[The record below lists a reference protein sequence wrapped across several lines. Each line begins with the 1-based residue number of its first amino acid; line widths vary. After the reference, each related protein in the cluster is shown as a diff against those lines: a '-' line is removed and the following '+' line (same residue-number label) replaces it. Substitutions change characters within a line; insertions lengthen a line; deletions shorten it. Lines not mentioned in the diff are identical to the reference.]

1 MCRPRI
7 PKPSI
12 LQLAEWILRISLL
25 PELSLTSNHIPLYTT
40 IQKDLVFPKFKIVQ
54 CIHKNRRRITDL
66 RALWKKY
73 TPPGNKPLKFCH
85 FNVCFNQ
92 GFYISRIQ
100 KVAELMY
107 CIGSPYC
114 CISKWSDRFTT
125 RIRFFPASD
134 PRFYFRKKSKTK
146 NISFCNRNFNILNF
160 ETCTCIANLH

>member
-25 PELSLTSNHIPLYTT
+25 LELSLTSNHIPLYTT

-85 FNVCFNQ
+85 FNVCFKQ
-92 GFYISRIQ
+92 GFYISRIR
-100 KVAELMY
+100 KVAELLY
-107 CIGSPYC
+107 CIGSPC
-114 CISKWSDRFTT
+114 VLASGEIGLQRESDFFLPVTRDFT
-125 RIRFFPASD
+125 SENNQ
-134 PRFYFRKKSKTK
+134 KTK